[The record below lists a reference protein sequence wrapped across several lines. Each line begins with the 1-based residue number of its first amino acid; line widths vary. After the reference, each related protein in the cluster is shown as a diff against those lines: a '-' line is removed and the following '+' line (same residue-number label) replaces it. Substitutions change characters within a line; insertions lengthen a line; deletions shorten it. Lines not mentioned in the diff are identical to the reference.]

1 MYRQGQGNDEFR
13 EITFNPEGAVP
24 LAVALGSD
32 LVGKITGV
40 DINDQN
46 GLHPIWRSGD
56 PTTAQDNTVL
66 PVKVQVGSSWEIRVY
81 FTFTSTTSGSSS
93 WAVTAIVSGVGL
105 LDEQGQ
111 PVDPK
116 TLIGINSYD
125 TGETNKMDRVDIAPR
140 EGFLQGAGFKMPS
153 NNVTI
158 TRIKLF
164 GSPNN
169 VWTARPDFNLW

>member
-1 MYRQGQGNDEFR
+1 MFSQGQGNDEFR
-13 EITFNPEGAVP
+13 EITYNPREAAP

-66 PVKVQVGSSWEIRVY
+66 PVEVQVGSSWEIRVY
-81 FTFTSTTSGSSS
+81 FTFTATTSGSSS
-93 WAVTAIVSGVGL
+93 WAATAIVSGAPL
-105 LDEQGQ
+105 NQQGNAY
-111 PVDPK
+111 PLTD
-116 TLIGINSYD
+116 LIGINSYLA
-125 TGETNKMDRVDIAPR
+125 GETNKMDKVDIGPAG
-140 EGFLQGAGFKMPS
+140 GFISGSGFNMPNS
-153 NNVTI
+153 NVTI

-164 GSPNN
+164 GSPNH
-169 VWTARPDFNLW
+169 VWTAKPDFSLW